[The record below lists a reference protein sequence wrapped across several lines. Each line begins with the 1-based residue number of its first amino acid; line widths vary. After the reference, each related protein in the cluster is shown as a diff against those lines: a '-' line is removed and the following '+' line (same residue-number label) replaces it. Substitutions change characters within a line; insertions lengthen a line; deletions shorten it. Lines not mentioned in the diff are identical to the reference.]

1 MQLKIQIQMQKQIQV
16 QMFQFSLQ
24 YCQDTEAGPKQT
36 WHSAE
41 GIVQLEI
48 VPSATVQLVPCTV
61 RN

>member
-1 MQLKIQIQMQKQIQV
+1 MQIQIQI

-24 YCQDTEAGPKQT
+24 YCQDSVAGPKQT